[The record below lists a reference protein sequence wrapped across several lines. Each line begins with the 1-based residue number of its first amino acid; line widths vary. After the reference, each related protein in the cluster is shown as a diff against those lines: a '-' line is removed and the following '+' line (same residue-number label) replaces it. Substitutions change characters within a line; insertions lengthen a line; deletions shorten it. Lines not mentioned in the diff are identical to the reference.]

1 MREILTRASRIGRKK
16 VHLVDQTL
24 RRVSL
29 SLLGSSNSLDR
40 VDFLTPKESRF
51 DTPVRYVTDVHTSTF
66 IDFHARSREGR
77 TLIEAFRNS
86 LAYQPTSLSLSLS
99 LLRRTNSIRDGKKKK
114 KGKILADSNLF
125 HRRTGRRIGFDTR
138 F

>member
-86 LAYQPTSLSLSLS
+86 LAYQPTSLSLSLAFKAYE
-99 LLRRTNSIRDGKKKK
+99 LYP
-114 KGKILADSNLF
+114 
-125 HRRTGRRIGFDTR
+125 
-138 F
+138 